1 VSAPRVAYSIWFCCI
16 LLCCTLKLCNAQ
28 TQPAISIIDKSRGL
42 QSNTI
47 YNIHTAKNGLLYLAH
62 TKGISS
68 FDGSVVKHY
77 YNKDYPYT
85 ELTNIMEASD
95 GTIFAKAFN
104 GAVYQ
109 IVGDSTRHMKQHQ
122 PATTFS
128 SSTIFNSEIFSLVND
143 DVQAVDIKSNQV
155 KTYNISALPMGT
167 SFAPLVFCAMYFGGN
182 QPYLICVDK
191 RRKIYKVAIP
201 ADKAGKFHF
210 NNGQVFSVVDR
221 SLEKVYYL
229 NTDIK
234 LPIKSQQGGVAVNYV
249 SVVDST
255 IWICTTN
262 GIYYYKEAAGPSA
275 MQHILPGYNATDI
288 DKTFEH
294 NYIVSTLDKGLLL
307 IPSFKVSYLENA
319 PQNITTIA
327 SSVNGI
333 LVGTAKGAITNYTST
348 AHQQVKQDANLQ
360 PIKYLLQDANSSNLV
375 YSNAKGFFY
384 DNGYQP
390 KLIKDHTYVGSD
402 LLIGTNGGMDLLFAD
417 KPKSWL
423 KNFVDASS
431 SNKCSNLAT
440 LTIGIGE
447 VVSTIKYDAKHD
459 KIYYNTYA
467 GIFEIANGDAQPK
480 KLPEPGCVLKDMACC
495 DGSLYLASKDQ
506 GLLVWDGTRYKPIT
520 KNNPSSDV
528 LLKLEVYKDELWI
541 LGEHAIYCKKGDS
554 VLVYDIR
561 HGVNVEDALNFC
573 VKENEVY
580 VNNGAN
586 VLMFPKSI
594 AYAAIAKPKF
604 TITEIRNEASNT
616 LINQRAELSYSDNN
630 VLINYSLI
638 AYANSKGTHV
648 AYTINNGK
656 LYHLENSTRTLELKN
671 LTPDEYFIK
680 FFLVENG
687 AVATNAL
694 GTVAFSIKP
703 PFYKTVLFTV
713 AMVALAILLTWLIA
727 RYIVNNIRKEAQ
739 QKQAQMLLEKELDK
753 SMLASIK
760 AQMNPHFL
768 FNALNTIQSYI
779 YSLTRSILEMSNKET
794 ITLAEEIESLKLYLE
809 LEKMRFEDS
818 LTYEFIVD
826 DKLRKDLIT
835 LPSMLLQPYV
845 ENALKHGLLHKKTN
859 RQLTIRFSHVNNMLE
874 VEIDDNGVG
883 RKRSAELNAIKNRS
897 HKSFALDANQK
908 RLEILRQHYK
918 DINLEIIDKHS
929 DLGEAIGTK
938 VIVRLGLQVVA

>member
-1 VSAPRVAYSIWFCCI
+1 
-16 LLCCTLKLCNAQ
+16 
-28 TQPAISIIDKSRGL
+28 
-42 QSNTI
+42 
-47 YNIHTAKNGLLYLAH
+47 LYLAH

-77 YNKDYPYT
+77 YNKEYPYT
-85 ELTNIMEASD
+85 ELTNIMESSD

-109 IVGDSTRHMKQHQ
+109 IVGDSTRHMKQHK
-122 PATTFS
+122 PASTFS
-128 SSTIFNSEIFSLVND
+128 SSAIYDGELFSLID
-143 DVQAVDIKSNQV
+143 DYVQVVDIKSNQV
-155 KTYNISALPMGT
+155 KTYNISDLPIGT
-167 SFAPLVFCAMYFGGN
+167 SYSSLVFCAMYFGGN
-182 QPYLICVDK
+182 QPCLICVDK
-191 RRKIYKVAIP
+191 QRKIYKVAMP

-210 NNGQVFSVVDR
+210 SNGQAFSVVDR
-221 SLEKVYYL
+221 ALEKFHYL
-229 NTDIK
+229 NRGIK

-275 MQHILPGYNATDI
+275 MQHILPGYNTTDI
-288 DKTFEH
+288 DKTFEE
-294 NYIVSTLDKGLLL
+294 NYVVSTLDKGLLL
-307 IPSFKVSYLENA
+307 IPSFKVTYLENV
-319 PQNITTIA
+319 PQNITSIA
-327 SSVNGI
+327 ASANGI
-333 LVGTAKGAITNYTST
+333 LVGTANGAIVNYAGTT
-348 AHQQVKQDANLQ
+348 LQHVKQDANLQ
-360 PIKYLLQDANSSNLV
+360 PIKYLLQDANSRNIV
-375 YSNAKGFFY
+375 YSNDKGFFY
-384 DNGYQP
+384 GNMYQP
-390 KLIKDHTYVGSD
+390 KIIKDHTYVDGD
-402 LLIGTNGGMDLLFAD
+402 LLIGTSGGMELLFTG

-423 KNFVDASS
+423 KNFVDVSNSNNS
-431 SNKCSNLAT
+431 SNLFT
-440 LTIGIGE
+440 LTIGKGE
-447 VVSTIKYDAKHD
+447 VVSTIKCDAKHD

-467 GIFEIANGDAQPK
+467 GIFEMANGDAQPK

-495 DGSLYLASKDQ
+495 DGYLYLASKDQ
-506 GLLVWDGTRYKPIT
+506 GILVWNGTSYKPIA

-528 LLKLEVYKDELWI
+528 LLKFEVYKDELWV

-554 VLVYDIR
+554 ILVYDIR

-573 VKENEVY
+573 VKENEVF

-586 VLMFPKSI
+586 VLVFPKSI

-604 TITEIRNEASNT
+604 SITDIRNEASNT
-616 LINQRAELSYSDNN
+616 IIKQRAQLSHTDNN

-638 AYANSKGTHV
+638 AFANSKGTHV
-648 AYTINNGK
+648 AYTINDGK
-656 LYHLENSTRTLELKN
+656 LYQLENNVRSLELKN
-671 LTPDEYFIK
+671 LSPDDYTIK

-687 AVATNAL
+687 AVAANAL
-694 GTVAFSIKP
+694 GLVEFSIKP
-703 PFYKTVLFTV
+703 PFYKTIVFTL
-713 AMVALAILLTWLIA
+713 AMVALAVLLTWLVA

-779 YSLTRSILEMSNKET
+779 YSNDKVNASKYISKFSSLTRSILEMSNKET

-826 DKLRKDLIT
+826 DILRKDLIT

-859 RQLTIRFSHVNNMLE
+859 RQLTIRFSQVNNMLE

-897 HKSFALDANQK
+897 HRSFALDANQK

-929 DLGEAIGTK
+929 DLGEATGTK
-938 VIVRLGLQVVA
+938 VIVRLGLQVLA